1 MKKAVSCEH
10 HFTAR
15 WKGRGGQP
23 SHRPGGSE
31 AAFISTL
38 QLDSVLPRLGM
49 LRRLT
54 GPASRFDH
62 SQRCSGPVLPKSL
75 SAFHASQRS
84 RRGRR
89 QSLSIAGKHC
99 SSGCFAFFVCCC
111 SSGDGAIVE
120 VHCIYTVLKAAFMLT
135 SYLNWILSSCLRRT
149 GSVVLSQQST
159 EAVVKEILFWFI
171 KSKS

>member
-120 VHCIYTVLKAAFMLT
+120 VSLHLHSSQSSVHAY
-135 SYLNWILSSCLRRT
+135 ILSELDTIFMFETNRQCCT
-149 GSVVLSQQST
+149 IT
-159 EAVVKEILFWFI
+159 AEY
-171 KSKS
+171 